1 MSYFKPTIDETGIHV
16 PDYVSI
22 RNYLLDEFRRI
33 FGQDLYLGADTQD
46 YQMIS
51 LFATAIDDVNALTIE
66 AYNNRN
72 PDYARGNS
80 LDLMLPMNGISR
92 LMSTN
97 SIVTLTLSGNEGTQV
112 FAGSVAIDTKGN
124 RWITQETV
132 EITDTD
138 ATVVARAQ
146 TSGRVLG
153 GIETVR
159 FIGTPTAGWISVTNL
174 TEAVPGRNTETD
186 AEVRARRLASVEN
199 IAIGIVPALIG
210 SLYELEGVEK
220 VRVYENTEGTTNEL
234 GIPGH
239 SICAIVS
246 GGDSLKIARLI
257 YMKKSPGCGLYGE
270 VENVIVD
277 DFGNNITISFARPID
292 APVVMTIG
300 IKKFVGYSDDV
311 GEKIKEALSAYVS
324 SHGIGKTL
332 ETGLLWGVVLDQ
344 NPKGVPAVFSPTSIQ
359 MCFAGGAL
367 SEASLEPDYN
377 EMVSCALSDITFSY
391 S

>member
-33 FGQDLYLGADTQD
+33 FGQDLYLGVDTQD

-97 SIVTLTLSGNEGTQV
+97 SVVTLTLSGNEGTQV
-112 FAGSVAIDTKGN
+112 FAGSVAIDTKGG
-124 RWITQETV
+124 RWIIQETV

-153 GIETVR
+153 GAGTIK
-159 FIGTPTAGWISVTNL
+159 FIGSPTAGWISVNNV
-174 TEAVPGRNTETD
+174 TEAIPGRNTETD

-220 VRVYENTEGTTNEL
+220 VRVYENTGSATDDL

-239 SICAIVS
+239 SVCTIVS
-246 GGDSLKIARLI
+246 GGDTLQIARLI

-270 VENVIVD
+270 VESVIAD
-277 DFGNNITISFARPID
+277 DFGNDITISFARPID
-292 APVVMTIG
+292 APIEMTIG
-300 IKKFVGYSDDV
+300 IKRFVGYSDDV
-311 GEKIKEALSAYVS
+311 GDDIKEALSLYIS
-324 SHGIGKTL
+324 SQGIGQIL

-359 MCFAGGAL
+359 MCFVGGTL
-367 SEASLEPDYN
+367 SGDSLEPEYN
-377 EMVSCALSDITFSY
+377 EMVSCMPADITFNY
-391 S
+391 V